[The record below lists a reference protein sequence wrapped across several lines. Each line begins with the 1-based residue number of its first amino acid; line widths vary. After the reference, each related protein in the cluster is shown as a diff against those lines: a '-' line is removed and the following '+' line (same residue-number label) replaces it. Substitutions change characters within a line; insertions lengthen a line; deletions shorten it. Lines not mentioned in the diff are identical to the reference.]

1 MKAFNKVFVAVFIII
16 ALIFIGANIALHN
29 AEISANGRPYRVEIN
44 RIALEIEENGFENV
58 DLSSYNYVTNIEK
71 YSDNFYD
78 TDSDYAVREI
88 GGELYRFDYTA
99 SAEKNYSAA
108 VIVNIVLTVMS
119 VMVFAVLIYIKRKI
133 ISPFDTLKDVP
144 YELSKGNLTA
154 PIKENKSRFFGRF
167 IWGVDLLRENM
178 EQQKKRELDLQKE
191 KKTLLLSLSHDIKTP
206 LSAIKL
212 YSKALSK
219 GLYSDKDKQ
228 QEITRNIGVK
238 ADEIERY
245 VSQII
250 SASREDFLTF
260 DVKNGEFYL
269 SEAVKNIED
278 YYTEKLSLVK
288 IDFEIGNYIDCLLK
302 GDIDRGIEVLQ
313 NIIEN
318 AVKYGDGRQI
328 KISFSEEE
336 NCILISV
343 KNSGCTLSEAEL
355 PHIFESFWRGSN
367 ADKIGG
373 SGLGLYICRQLMHK
387 MDGEIFA
394 KTDNEFMSVTAVF
407 QKA

>member
-1 MKAFNKVFVAVFIII
+1 MKAFNKDFAAVFIII
-16 ALIFIGANIALHN
+16 VLIFFGANIALHN
-29 AEISANGRPYRVEIN
+29 AETSANGRPYRVEIN
-44 RIALEIEENGFENV
+44 RIALEIEKNGYESV
-58 DLSSYNYVTNIEK
+58 DLSSYNYVTGIEK
-71 YSDNFYD
+71 YSDNFYE

-99 SAEKNYSAA
+99 SAEKNHSAA
-108 VIVNIVLTVMS
+108 VIVNIVLAVMS
-119 VMVFAVLIYIKRKI
+119 VMIFAVLIYIKRKI

-212 YSKALSK
+212 YSKALQK
-219 GLYSDKDKQ
+219 GLYSDKEKQ
-228 QEITRNIGVK
+228 QEIIQNIGVK

-288 IDFEIGNYIDCLLK
+288 IDFEIGNYTDCLLK
-302 GDIDRGIEVLQ
+302 GDIDRSIEVLQ

-343 KNSGCTLSEAEL
+343 KNSGCTLSENEL

-387 MDGEIFA
+387 MGGEVFA
-394 KTDNEFMSVTAVF
+394 KTDNEFMSVAAVF